1 MSKEQLFPRDMTA
14 ERGVLGCCLLT
25 PDLSVSDVLGKLGH
39 SEPHD
44 AFYDPHH
51 RDIFWAMFELHR
63 DGVGIDI
70 LTLNSKLKKIK
81 PDQPWA
87 SLMTSL
93 EDEVGSS
100 VNLEYYLQPVI
111 ECWHLRKL
119 IEVSR
124 QHVELAKKPDDHG
137 GVGAVL
143 DKAETDILELNSA
156 RAPDQT
162 VDLNVMV
169 DQVYEQIE
177 NYERG
182 EGRLTGLDTGFE
194 YLNKQTSGFQNRQMI
209 LIAGR
214 PGMGKTS
221 FATNMVARM
230 LFDHRIPV
238 AFFSM
243 EMSAIELVERMIF
256 AEGYSN
262 YQHFRTGY
270 AYKADLMPDPDT
282 GEPGL
287 LDICEEFRKLPL
299 YLDDTTSQSI
309 LDIRAKC
316 RRLKAQFGIKLVVLD
331 YVQLIRGASRQ
342 YNNRESEIAEISR
355 GIKALA
361 KELELPVLGLAQLN
375 RASAQKGH
383 YAPSMEDLRESG
395 QLEQDADLV
404 AILADAQPR
413 NNAERDMWESDQ
425 AWDGKKRRNLVI
437 VKQRNG
443 PCGKSDYI
451 FHKGAMR
458 FEPYKEAKTTTEQ

>member
-1 MSKEQLFPRDMTA
+1 MSEQLFPRDLTA

-25 PDLSVSDVLGKLGH
+25 PALSLSDVLAKLGNN
-39 SEPHD
+39 EPQD
-44 AFYDPHH
+44 AFYDTHH
-51 RDIFWAMFELHR
+51 REIFRAMFELYR
-63 DGVGIDI
+63 DGTGIDI
-70 LTLNSKLKKIK
+70 LTLTSLLEKQK

-87 SLMTSL
+87 SLMASL

-100 VNLEYYLQPVI
+100 ANLEFYLKPVM
-111 ECWHLRKL
+111 ECWFLRKL

-124 QHVELAKKPDDHG
+124 QHVELAKNPENHG

-143 DKAETDILELNSA
+143 DRAETDILELNSA
-156 RAPDQT
+156 RAPDQG
-162 VDLNVMV
+162 VDLGGMV
-169 DQVYEQIE
+169 DQLYEEIE

-194 YLNKQTSGFQNRQMI
+194 YLNKQTSGFQKRQMI

-221 FATNMVARM
+221 FATNIVADL
-230 LFDHRIPV
+230 LFRQNVPV

-243 EMSAIELVERMIF
+243 EMAAVELVERIIF
-256 AEGYSN
+256 AEGWCN
-262 YQHFRTGY
+262 YQNYRTGF
-270 AYKADLMPDPDT
+270 AYKADLSV
-282 GEPGL
+282 L
-287 LDICEEFRKLPL
+287 LPICEKFRKVPL
-299 YLDDTTSQSI
+299 YLDDTTQQSI

-316 RRLKAQFGIKLVVLD
+316 RRLKAQHGIKLVVLD
-331 YVQLIRGASRQ
+331 YVQLIRGTSSQ

-361 KELELPVLGLAQLN
+361 KELEIPVLGLAQLN

-383 YAPSMEDLRESG
+383 YTPSMEDLRESG

-413 NNAERDMWESDQ
+413 NNEERDMWESGEG
-425 AWDGKKRRNLVI
+425 WLGKKRRNLVI

-451 FHKGAMR
+451 FHKAEMR
-458 FEPYKEAKTTTEQ
+458 FAPYKEEKTTYI

>member
-1 MSKEQLFPRDMTA
+1 MNELFPRDLTA

-25 PDLSVSDVLGKLGH
+25 PSLSLSDVLGKIGNND
-39 SEPHD
+39 PQD
-44 AFYDPHH
+44 AFYDAHH
-51 RDIFWAMFELHR
+51 RELFRAMFELHR
-63 DGVGIDI
+63 DGIGIDI
-70 LTLNSKLKKIK
+70 LTLNSKLKKRK

-87 SLMTSL
+87 ALMASL

-100 VNLEYYLQPVI
+100 VNLEHYLKPVL
-111 ECWHLRKL
+111 ENWHLRKL

-124 QHVELAKKPDDHG
+124 IHVERAKKPDDHG

-143 DKAETDILELNSA
+143 DQAESDILELNSA

-162 VDLNVMV
+162 VDLGAMV
-169 DQVYEQIE
+169 DRVYGEIQ

-182 EGRLTGLDTGFE
+182 EGRLTGLDTGFV
-194 YLNKQTSGFQNRQMI
+194 YLNKQTSGFQDRQMI

-221 FATNMVARM
+221 FATNIVADL
-230 LFDHRIPV
+230 LFKQKVPV

-243 EMSAIELVERMIF
+243 EMSGIELVERIVF
-256 AEGYSN
+256 AQGWCN
-262 YQHFRTGY
+262 YQHYRTGY
-270 AYKADLMPDPDT
+270 ADKSDLT
-282 GEPGL
+282 HL
-287 LDICEEFRKLPL
+287 LPICEQFRKVPL
-299 YLDDTTSQSI
+299 YLDDTTQQSI

-316 RRLKAQFGIKLVVLD
+316 RRLKAQHGIKLVVLD
-331 YVQLIRGASRQ
+331 YVQLIRGSSRQ

-361 KELELPVLGLAQLN
+361 KELEMPVLGLAQLN

-413 NNAERDMWESDQ
+413 NNTERDMWESE

-443 PCGKSDYI
+443 PCGKSEYI
-451 FHKGAMR
+451 FHKSSMR
-458 FEPYKEAKTTTEQ
+458 FAPYVEADEMTEK

>member
-1 MSKEQLFPRDMTA
+1 MNELFPRDLTA

-25 PDLSVSDVLGKLGH
+25 PALSLSDVLEKLGH
-39 SEPHD
+39 SEPQD
-44 AFYDPHH
+44 AFYDTHH
-51 RDIFWAMFELHR
+51 REIFWAMFELHR
-63 DGVGIDI
+63 DGIGIDL
-70 LTLNSKLKKIK
+70 LTLNSKLKKRK

-87 SLMTSL
+87 TLMAAL

-100 VNLEYYLQPVI
+100 VNLEFYLKPVL

-143 DKAETDILELNSA
+143 DKAESDILELNSA

-162 VDLNVMV
+162 VDLNGMI
-169 DQVYEQIE
+169 DRVYEEIQ

-182 EGRLTGLDTGFE
+182 EGRLTGLDTGFK
-194 YLNKQTSGFQNRQMI
+194 YLNKQTSGFQDRQMI

-221 FATNMVARM
+221 FATNMVSRM
-230 LFDHRIPV
+230 LFDQKIPV

-243 EMSAIELVERMIF
+243 EMSAIELVERIIF
-256 AEGYSN
+256 AEGWCN
-262 YQHFRTGY
+262 YQHYRTGY
-270 AYKADLMPDPDT
+270 AYKADLMADSET

-287 LDICEEFRKLPL
+287 LEICEEFRKLPL
-299 YLDDTTSQSI
+299 FLDDTTQQSI

-316 RRLKAQFGIKLVVLD
+316 RRLKAQHGIRLVVLD
-331 YVQLIRGASRQ
+331 YVQLIRGTSSQ

-361 KELELPVLGLAQLN
+361 KELEMPVLGLAQLN

-404 AILADAQPR
+404 GILADAQPR
-413 NNAERDMWESDQ
+413 NNAERDMWESDEGW
-425 AWDGKKRRNLVI
+425 AGKKRRNLVI

-458 FEPYKEAKTTTEQ
+458 FEPYKEATTTEE